1 MKISLNK
8 EEYSRCAEILTAKE
22 HNIFAAEIYIEYLNN
37 HYNDIVFAKTE
48 TDYYKK
54 FLDCL
59 EIDENDEEFK
69 AVNKTSQL
77 SKIEILD
84 ANKYKNDEYYNL
96 ILNTKAKDKDWTL
109 TNLYYSPF
117 EGFVYDEL
125 EIDEKTFAEH
135 TPFGYFEGK
144 FVYPAIIQ
152 KDKIWMSIIPHEI
165 KTMREPIKNAHGN
178 VLVLGLGLG
187 YYLYHISQK
196 ESVKEIDVIEIDE
209 NVISIFKK
217 YLFNKFSHKAKINII
232 HADAIKY
239 LKENTKHYDYVFADI
254 WHNVGDGEMLY
265 LKLKPFESKYRDT
278 KFDYWIETSLLAML
292 RRQTLTVF
300 SEQLNGSEEE
310 DYLKARNENDEIIN
324 RIYFYLKSTEINS
337 FDALHNILTEPSLKE
352 MAKHLF

>member
-22 HNIFAAEIYIEYLNN
+22 HNIVAAEIYIEYLNN
-37 HYNDIVFAKTE
+37 HYSDITSANDEAA
-48 TDYYKK
+48 YYKK

-59 EIDENDEEFK
+59 EIDANDKEFK
-69 AVNKTSQL
+69 AVNNTSQI
-77 SKIEILD
+77 SRIEVLN
-84 ANKYKNDEYYNL
+84 AEKYKSDEYYNL
-96 ILNTKAKDKDWTL
+96 ILNTNAKDKDWTL

-125 EIDEKTFAEH
+125 QIDSKTFAEH
-135 TPFGYFEGK
+135 TPFGYFKNK
-144 FVYPAIIQ
+144 FIYPAIIQ
-152 KDKIWMSIIPHEI
+152 KEQIWMSIIPHEI
-165 KTMREPIKNAHGN
+165 ETMREPIKNAHGK

-196 ESVKEIDVIEIDE
+196 ESVKEIDVIEIDG
-209 NVISIFKK
+209 NVINIFKK
-217 YLFNKFSHKAKINII
+217 HLFSKFPNKTKINVI

-239 LKENTKHYDYVFADI
+239 LRENKKHYDYIFADI

-265 LKLKPFESKYRDT
+265 LKLKPFEKLYSET
-278 KFDYWIETSLLAML
+278 KFDYWIETSLIAML

-300 SEQLNGSEEE
+300 SEQLNGSKEE

-324 RIYFYLKSTEINS
+324 SIYFYLKSTEINS
-337 FDALHNILTEPSLKE
+337 FDALHYILTEPFLKE